1 MSYEWEKQE
10 GILLQAIPYL
20 GSHRILKVFTPD
32 AGLLTLMAKYVN
44 MKKAAHTTPFC
55 RAEWVY
61 RKSAGEMHPLKDA
74 TLLDP
79 LHQLRTSYD
88 ILFSAGSIAGD
99 LLRSQLPHRSSQGL
113 YKLLLAC
120 LQHLPRSPA
129 AIAQSFRLKLL
140 QFEGLLRLQ
149 PTCARCPAAATHISG
164 GESLCSSHA
173 SVQSQRFEQ
182 EEWECLLMLGLGR
195 RFSDFEMIH
204 PSPSLIEKTALMFSE
219 RIHH

>member
-1 MSYEWEKQE
+1 MSTEWEKQE

-44 MKKAAHTTPFC
+44 QKKAAHTTPFC

-61 RKSAGEMHPLKDA
+61 RKTGGEMHPLKDA

-79 LHQLRTSYD
+79 LHQLRENYE
-88 ILFSAGSIAGD
+88 ILFAAGSIAGD

-113 YKLLLAC
+113 YELLLAC
-120 LQHLPRSPA
+120 LQHLTKSPA

-149 PTCARCPAAATHISG
+149 PTCARCPAAATHLSG

-173 SVQSQRFEQ
+173 AFQSQRFET
-182 EEWECLLMLGLGR
+182 EEWEYLLTLGLGR
-195 RFSDFEMIH
+195 RFSEFETIR
-204 PSPSLIEKTALMFSE
+204 PSPAFIEKTALLFSE